1 MKLRFSGTSPFVRK
15 VVIQALETGLDSKI
29 ERVTTATTDPALA
42 KENPLSKVPS
52 LTLDDGSHLYDSPVI
67 CEYLDSL
74 HGGAKMFPAAGPA
87 RWTALRRQALGDGMM
102 DAAVARRGESRRPA
116 NEQSPSAMEL
126 QRAKVVGRARCAG
139 GRGRQARQRHR
150 YRPDLDR
157 LRAGLSRFPLRLRG
171 LAQGPSEAR
180 PLVRELSPSV
190 LRCSRRWPR
199 TPEAESA
206 ER

>member
-52 LTLDDGSHLYDSPVI
+52 MTLDDGSHLYDSPVI

-116 NEQSPSAMEL
+116 NEQSPSAMEA
-126 QRAKVVGRARCAG
+126 QRAKVV
-139 GRGRQARQRHR
+139 
-150 YRPDLDR
+150 
-157 LRAGLSRFPLRLRG
+157 AGLDVLEGEADKLGSGIDIGLISIACALGYLDFRFGSEDWRKGHPK
-171 LAQGPSEAR
+171 LARWFEAFAKRPSMQAT
-180 PLVRELSPSV
+180 V
-190 LRCSRRWPR
+190 
-199 TPEAESA
+199 AKDA
-206 ER
+206 

>member
-29 ERVTTATTDPALA
+29 ERITTATTDPALA

-52 LTLDDGSHLYDSPVI
+52 LTLDDGTHLYDSPVI

-74 HGGAKMFPAAGPA
+74 HGGAKMFPASGQA

-116 NEQSPSAMEL
+116 NEQSPSGMEL
-126 QRAKVVGRARCAG
+126 QRAKVV
-139 GRGRQARQRHR
+139 
-150 YRPDLDR
+150 
-157 LRAGLSRFPLRLRG
+157 AGLD
-171 LAQGPSEAR
+171 
-180 PLVRELSPSV
+180 V
-190 LRCSRRWPR
+190 L
-199 TPEAESA
+199 EAEADKLGSGIDIGLISIACALSYLDFRFAA
-206 ER
+206 EDWRKGHPKLARWFEAFAKRPSMQSTVAKNA